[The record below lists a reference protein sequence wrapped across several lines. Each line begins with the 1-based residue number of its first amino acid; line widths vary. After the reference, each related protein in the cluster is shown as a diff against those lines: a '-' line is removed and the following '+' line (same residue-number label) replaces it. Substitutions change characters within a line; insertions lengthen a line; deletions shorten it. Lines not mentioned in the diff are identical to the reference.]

1 MVDTLTEKVNQIQT
15 PIRTLPQH
23 IGIIMD
29 GNGRWARSRGL
40 PRHAGHRAGV
50 ENLRRVIRAVTE
62 TGIPHLSIYAFST
75 ENWKRPRG
83 EVKRLIALIDRS
95 LQRELPELHQEG
107 VQLRHLGNLD
117 GLSRSTQR
125 NVRKAIELTQDNGNL
140 ILNIAFN
147 YGGRAELTNVIRKIL
162 HEGIPADDI
171 GEALVE
177 RHLYTAGQPHPEL
190 IIRTAGEMRLSN
202 FLLWQSAGAT
212 LYATKTYWPDFGE
225 DELTRALQYFCD
237 HQKSFSG
244 GRQQ

>member
-1 MVDTLTEKVNQIQT
+1 MVDTLTEDTRLIHT

-50 ENLRRVIRAVTE
+50 ENLRRIIRAVAE

-95 LQRELPELHQEG
+95 LRRELPELHQEG
-107 VQLRHLGNLD
+107 VQLRHLGSLD
-117 GLSRSTQR
+117 GLPRSTQR
-125 NVRKAIELTQDNGNL
+125 NVRKAIELTRDNRNL

-147 YGGRAELTNVIRKIL
+147 YGGRAELANAIRQIL
-162 HEGIPADDI
+162 QEGVPVHSIS
-171 GEALVE
+171 ETLVE
-177 RHLYTAGQPHPEL
+177 RHLYTSGQPHPDL
-190 IIRTAGEMRLSN
+190 IIRTAGEKRLSN
-202 FLLWQSAGAT
+202 FLLWQSAGAM
-212 LYATKTYWPDFGE
+212 LYATRAYWPDFDE
-225 DELTRALQYFCD
+225 DKLHRALTYYAG
-237 HQKSFSG
+237 ST
-244 GRQQ
+244 RE